1 MLGCIKAARTK
12 SLLEAEMEVVV
23 LMGETAA
30 AEVETVAVVEL
41 VELQAD

>member
-1 MLGCIKAARTK
+1 MAA
-12 SLLEAEMEVVV
+12 VVW
-23 LMGETAA
+23 MGGAVA